1 VLSDRQ
7 QRFCEEYM
15 IDLNATQA
23 YIRAGYSPQR
33 AHVSASQ
40 LLAKPS
46 IQKHLRT
53 LKLEVS
59 ERISVTRD
67 RVLQEYAAIA
77 FANPKNILGKDMVVR
92 DISEL
97 PDEVAA
103 SIKKI
108 TPISKVVQATG
119 EIDRT
124 WAIEFHD
131 KNAALTALSKHL
143 GLNSDLNEAREA
155 FKKYGYTELK
165 TENGFAYTED

>member
-1 VLSDRQ
+1 MLSDRQ

-40 LLAKPS
+40 LLARPS
-46 IQKHLRT
+46 IQKYLHD
-53 LKLEVS
+53 LKAKVS

-77 FANPKNILGKDMVVR
+77 FANPKNVLAKGMVVR
-92 DISEL
+92 DISDL

-108 TPISKVVQATG
+108 TPITKVTPTG

-124 WAIEFHD
+124 WAVEFHD